1 MNERSLPADL
11 NEPSVSLVIAR
22 RERPQR
28 ASAISA
34 SLAFGWRGVLK
45 IKHVP
50 EQILDVIAI
59 PIVFTVMFTYL
70 FGGALSDSTGSY
82 LRFILPGTLVMA
94 VLLVTMYSGVS
105 LNADIT
111 KGVFDR
117 FRSLPIWQPS
127 PIIGALIGDL
137 GRYLLSTV
145 LVLALGFAIGFR
157 AGGGITGV
165 LAAILLLLLFAISLS
180 WAWTTIGLIMR
191 TPNAVMTIG
200 TVVLFP
206 LTLASNVFVDPATM
220 PGWVQAFVKV
230 NPVSHLVTVS
240 RELMLNGH
248 TSGSELA
255 WVLLGSLAL
264 TAIFAPLT
272 ISLYRRPSRP

>member
-1 MNERSLPADL
+1 MITKSTANEMATRNLDL
-11 NEPSVSLVIAR
+11 VLIHR
-22 RERPQR
+22 DRPQR
-28 ASAISA
+28 AGVINAA
-34 SLAFGWRGVLK
+34 LAFGWRGLLK

-50 EQILDVIAI
+50 EQLLDVIAI

-70 FGGALSDSTGSY
+70 FGGALADSTGSY
-82 LRFILPGTLVMA
+82 LQFILPGTLVMA
-94 VLLVTMYSGVS
+94 VLLVTMYSGVG
-105 LNADIT
+105 LNTDIS

-127 PIIGALIGDL
+127 PILGALIGDL

-157 AGGGITGV
+157 AHGGATGV
-165 LAAILLLLLFAISLS
+165 VLAVALLLLFAISLS
-180 WAWTTIGLIMR
+180 WVWTTLGLVMR

-220 PGWVQAFVKV
+220 PGWLHAFVKV
-230 NPVSHLVTVS
+230 NPVSHLVTAS
-240 RELMLNGH
+240 RDLMLTGS
-248 TSGSELA
+248 TSGTELA
-255 WVLLGSLAL
+255 WVLLGAILL
-264 TAIFAPLT
+264 TAVFAPFT
-272 ISLYRRPSRP
+272 IRLYRRQAI